1 MATKEKPL
9 WLAIEEALLEADVS
23 GETEATVH
31 NTAAKLDEAG
41 YNVSKHSGNLLDL
54 RWALAATRKAG
65 RPLMKDFRECL
76 DALLLEQAADPYK
89 AADDI
94 IKDVGTS
101 FPKFKLAE
109 RRPVV
114 IAFVQQRRLDLL
126 IERARNLSGDKGIEL
141 LIDEDVDWN
150 VITEAMGIS
159 EEKLKEVN
167 AEMERRRAE
176 RQRVLGLLEKVQDK
190 SDEEKVRYLIDND
203 VAEPLILELAGVDQS
218 AIDAV
223 NKAMEEEIK
232 EKQRLAEEE
241 AARKK
246 KEAEGPAL
254 EDIPADEMLAH
265 IEAVREIM
273 EFSDVEKEIR
283 TMCEQSSIPK
293 AIVDI
298 AVSDPDKLDELEKQA
313 GG

>member
-9 WLAIEEALLEADVS
+9 WLAIEEALLEADAS
-23 GETEATVH
+23 GDMEATVH
-31 NTAAKLDEAG
+31 RTAAKLDEAG
-41 YNVSKHSGNLLDL
+41 YNVSKHGGNLLEL
-54 RWALAATRKAG
+54 RWALDAMRKVG
-65 RPLMKDFRECL
+65 RPLMKDFNECL
-76 DALLLEQAADPYK
+76 EALILEQAADPYK

-94 IKDVGTS
+94 IEDVGATW
-101 FPKFKLAE
+101 PKFRLAE

-114 IAFVQQRRLDLL
+114 IAFVRQRRLDLL
-126 IERARNLSGDKGIEL
+126 IERARSLSGDKGIEL
-141 LIDEDVDWN
+141 LIDEDVDWK
-150 VITEAMGIS
+150 VITEAMGIT

-176 RQRVLGLLEKVQDK
+176 RKRVLGLLEKVQDK
-190 SDEEKVRYLIDND
+190 SEEEKVRYLIDND

-246 KEAEGPAL
+246 KEAEGPPL
-254 EDIPADEMLAH
+254 EEIPADEMLTH
-265 IEAVREIM
+265 IEAIREIM

-293 AIVDI
+293 ALVDV